1 MTKEQLYNLIKDVI
15 DTYENSLTID
25 VKEVL
30 TERIYKIFLEKTL
43 LGRNKDY
50 VNLYC
55 QAQNL
60 LYRIVKEDRNVYV
73 VTHDFKPER
82 LNFTFTNNQLTSITY
97 G

>member
-1 MTKEQLYNLIKDVI
+1 MTKEQLHNLIKDVI
-15 DTYENSLTID
+15 DTYKDSSTVD

-30 TERIYKIFLEKTL
+30 TERIYKIFLEQTL

-55 QAQNL
+55 QTQNL
-60 LYRIVKEDRNVYV
+60 LYRIVKEDRKIYV

-82 LNFTFTNNQLTSITY
+82 LNFTFTNNLLTNITY

>member
-43 LGRNKDY
+43 LG
-50 VNLYC
+50 
-55 QAQNL
+55 
-60 LYRIVKEDRNVYV
+60 
-73 VTHDFKPER
+73 
-82 LNFTFTNNQLTSITY
+82 
-97 G
+97 